1 MATAKSALNITVDDN
16 HMKTL
21 QDSDRDAI
29 NQLLAVRK
37 GAAYHDA
44 FAMTLAMLSNSY
56 PPYADELPG
65 HHKKSSQKKS
75 LKKPA
80 QK

>member
-1 MATAKSALNITVDDN
+1 MATAKSALNTTVDN

-21 QDSDRDAI
+21 QDSDREAI
-29 NQLLAVRK
+29 NQLLAVRT

-65 HHKKSSQKKS
+65 RHKKSSQKKT
-75 LKKPA
+75 LKRPA
-80 QK
+80 K